1 MARSRANII
10 NREELNLLFPP
21 HHPDRY
27 AVVETC
33 LGRRDPSKRP
43 RIATVIAES
52 LSGDYILNN
61 TNKHNTNKLHQ
72 FKNSH
77 AGSRSTDPTDFGLY
91 QWRLYVYRM
100 LRHIY
105 VIDNNMTWSEIMA
118 LCSDGANAFTSYR
131 IIYPLSHYS
140 QINHLASE
148 SFVNGTHLTGKRAA
162 DLVIKAFYPHNP
174 EMLADYRLLD
184 LASWDLSGTPS
195 PNAAPAETEEHPF

>member
-27 AVVETC
+27 AIVETC

-43 RIATVIAES
+43 RIATVVAEY
-52 LSGDYILNN
+52 LGNEYILNFTDRLNQFRN
-61 TNKHNTNKLHQ
+61 T
-72 FKNSH
+72 H
-77 AGSRSTDPTDFGLY
+77 AGSESNDPTDFGVY

-105 VIDNNMTWSEIMA
+105 VNNNDIAWSGIIA
-118 LCSDGANAFTSYR
+118 LCSNGANAFAGYR
-131 IIYPLSHYS
+131 IIYPPSHYS
-140 QINHLASE
+140 QINHLAGE
-148 SFVNGTHLTGKRAA
+148 NFINGTHLIDKRAA

-184 LASWDLSGTPS
+184 LAGWDLSGTPH